1 MVVVVSFASLLLLCK
16 LLLVLT
22 LPAQVPCQP
31 SSDAQLRPRW
41 ARQCAMVLRRPLAA
55 ATAGAPPLTA
65 VLLLL
70 LLLLLAAA
78 GAADGRHLLFV
89 LAVVGAPLLSSAPCG
104 QQTPCKVYVATQ
116 GTSGA

>member
-70 LLLLLAAA
+70 LLAAA